1 MQRPAIG
8 EQLRPIAAAIGML
21 VAVSGVAWAAS
32 PAVVHPPVYRWLE
45 IGNAKVLWQ
54 MPRDGSRLTVTY
66 AVLDTERTTPAAINC
81 GRMSPPDGIAADPR
95 IGPDGIA
102 KATRIALDRWEGV
115 APFTFVATNDV
126 GSAGIVIGAQADP
139 VGYAFTDLRLGT
151 HEPGAAHRFIVAASI
166 CLNPER
172 RWKLGFDGNL
182 ARYDL
187 VHTIAHEIGHALGLD
202 HPGPRGHL
210 MSFRYDET
218 VRGLTDGDIAGIR
231 ALYGITTPV
240 APERF
245 VVGPIRD

>member
-1 MQRPAIG
+1 MQRPGIG
-8 EQLRPIAAAIGML
+8 VRLKLTAAAIGTL
-21 VAVSGVAWAAS
+21 IAVSGAAWATS

-45 IGNAKVLWQ
+45 IGDAKVRWQ

-66 AVLDTERTTPAAINC
+66 AVLDTERATSTAINC
-81 GRMSPPDGIAADPR
+81 GRMSPPDRIAADPR

-102 KATRIALDRWEGV
+102 KAARIALDRWERV

-126 GSAGIVIGAQADP
+126 QSAGIVIGAQADP

-151 HEPGAAHRFIVAASI
+151 HDPGATHRFIVAASI

-172 RWKLGFDGNL
+172 RWKVGFDGNL
-182 ARYDL
+182 ASYDL

-231 ALYGITTPV
+231 TLYGITTP
-240 APERF
+240 ATPERH
-245 VVGPIRD
+245 VVGPARD